1 MAVDAGT
8 ETLSFRAATEA
19 DATEILALWEQ
30 AAEND
35 ARAADDRGAVMAL
48 LRRDPDA
55 LDLAVLDGRI
65 VGSLISGWD
74 GWRAHLYRLAVH
86 PDARRR
92 GIGRRLLARA
102 HDRLSALGATRLDAM
117 VLEGNA
123 LGQSVWAAEGY
134 RPQEEWRRWVLPVEA
149 GRP

>member
-1 MAVDAGT
+1 MCVDV
-8 ETLSFRAATEA
+8 ETLRFRSATEA
-19 DATEILALWEQ
+19 DVTETLALWEQ

-35 ARAADDRGAVMAL
+35 ARPVDDRDALLAL
-48 LRRDPDA
+48 LRRDPEA

-102 HDRLSALGATRLDAM
+102 RDRVRALGATRLDAM

-123 LGQSVWAAEGY
+123 LGQSAWAAEGY
-134 RPQEEWRRWVLPVEA
+134 TPQEEWRRWVLPVAA
-149 GRP
+149 GHR